1 MMLTSVLSAAALAV
15 WAHAHGVHGEPT
27 PEVKN
32 IAIIGE

>member
-1 MMLTSVLSAAALAV
+1 MMQTSVLSAALAV
-15 WAHAHGVHGEPT
+15 WAYAYGAHGEPT